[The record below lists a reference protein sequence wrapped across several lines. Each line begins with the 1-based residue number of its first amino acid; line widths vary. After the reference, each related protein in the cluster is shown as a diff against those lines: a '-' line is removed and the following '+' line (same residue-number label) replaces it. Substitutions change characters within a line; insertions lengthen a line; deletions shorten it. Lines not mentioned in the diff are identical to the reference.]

1 MEENFRRS
9 MMPAYEEFIK
19 VLGVSF
25 AENSSAGWNLW
36 RLEMVL
42 LKAVAALTVQALVL
56 LIELTQGTGY
66 SGARRTCGGCG
77 GPMKF
82 EYYRSRQLLSS
93 FGVIKYERAYY
104 YCRQC
109 QCGCVPLD
117 EELELNSRAVT
128 PPTAA
133 AHGFSGRT
141 PVFRGSGA
149 STAGNTAVGNQP
161 GSSAPG
167 GGSEWVASA
176 RLGAGGG
183 SEPAASGV
191 AAATTVA
198 QDLDHRMRWQA
209 RRLSGW

>member
-42 LKAVAALTVQALVL
+42 LKAVAALAVQALVL

-104 YCRQC
+104 LLPAMSVR
-109 QCGCVPLD
+109 L
-117 EELELNSRAVT
+117 RAAGRGTGTEQPRGDT
-128 PPTAA
+128 PAAA

-167 GGSEWVASA
+167 GGSEWVARA